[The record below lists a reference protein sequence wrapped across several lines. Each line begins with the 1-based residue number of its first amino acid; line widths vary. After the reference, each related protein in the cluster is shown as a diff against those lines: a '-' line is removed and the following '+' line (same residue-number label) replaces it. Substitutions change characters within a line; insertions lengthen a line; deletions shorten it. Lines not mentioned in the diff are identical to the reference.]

1 MRTFKT
7 LTLVAIAILGFTSCS
22 SDDDATPLLAVES
35 EQVINLH
42 APQTG
47 GQGQPVGGVFTK
59 FDFSTG
65 TTTTSDTDWD
75 IAFRGTTIIVNG
87 GESQGTNDEPN
98 RTGNAGAYIANNTFA
113 GVTNVTESLFVQD
126 SENGLAI
133 PNSSSAEN
141 AWYIYTGQSS
151 SNPGE
156 NNRILPKEGRILV
169 FRTRDDKYAKV
180 EFLNYYKDA
189 PENPDSTIDESRYYT
204 FNYVYQPNKNVT
216 TFE

>member
-22 SDDDATPLLAVES
+22 SDDDTTPLLAIES

-65 TTTTSDTDWD
+65 TITTSDTDWD

-98 RTGNAGAYIANNTFA
+98 RTGNAGAYIASNTFA
-113 GVTNVTESLFVQD
+113 GVTNVDESSFVQD
-126 SENGLAI
+126 SESTLAI
-133 PNSSSAEN
+133 ATGSGNG
-141 AWYIYTGQSS
+141 WYTYAGPPTHLITPTAGK
-151 SNPGE
+151 
-156 NNRILPKEGRILV
+156 ILI
-169 FRTRDDKYAKV
+169 FRTTDNKYAKV
-180 EFLNYYKDA
+180 EILSYYENA
-189 PENPDSTIDESRYYT
+189 PENPDAFVDATPYYT
-204 FNYVYQPNKNVT
+204 FNYVYQLNENVT